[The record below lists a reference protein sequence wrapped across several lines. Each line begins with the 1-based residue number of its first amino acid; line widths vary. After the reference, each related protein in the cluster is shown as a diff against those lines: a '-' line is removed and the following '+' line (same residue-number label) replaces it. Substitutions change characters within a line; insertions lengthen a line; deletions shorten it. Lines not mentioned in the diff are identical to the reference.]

1 MKRAYFVQG
10 AATAALL
17 LASSV
22 ALAQQD
28 GQADGATQE
37 EMLEEEGGMLGG
49 LLPGSSERIGAGT
62 AFNPSLSVILDG
74 VYKNTFSGDA
84 HDPGGFEGGHD
95 HGHGHGHGH
104 GMEDGFQLRETEFAF
119 EASVDP
125 YFDAFAMLVIEGTDR
140 VDLEEAYF
148 TTTSLP
154 GGLQIKGGRF
164 LSDIGYINSQ
174 HPHEWDFVDRPLVSE
189 HLFGNHGI
197 QETGVQLN
205 WLLPTRTYLKTG
217 VEVLQGSTSGIAA
230 YEGESSTRPGWIEDT
245 SEDQD
250 GSQPGRF
257 RTEELH
263 LPFDDASGPRLF
275 TGFLKWGPDLGYD
288 HAAQFGIS
296 GGYAR
301 SFQRMEGH
309 SEGLRIDTWDGDAWF
324 AGFDAVYKYDAGGY
338 LGQGDLVLQ
347 GEYFYRNIDVD
358 YEYFNND
365 FAREEVDPD
374 GGQWQRGT
382 ASADGTSGRFQQ
394 DGAYLQAVYG
404 IAPRWRTGARAEAL
418 GIAKNQAW
426 DGRNNGNGYDD
437 FDTSFRYSLN
447 ATFYPSHFSFFRGQV
462 NYSDFAGE
470 DPGGD
475 RHDEWSFMLQYN
487 LSLGAHGAHPF

>member
-17 LASSV
+17 LGSSV

-37 EMLEEEGGMLGG
+37 EMLEQEGGVLGG
-49 LLPGSSERIGAGT
+49 LMPGSTERIGAGT
-62 AFNPSLSVILDG
+62 AFNPSISVILDG

-125 YFDAFAMLVIEGTDR
+125 YFDAFAMLVIEGTDT

-174 HPHEWDFVDRPLVSE
+174 HPHEWDFVDRPLVNE

-205 WLLPTRTYLKTG
+205 WLLPTQTYLKGG
-217 VEVLQGSTSGIAA
+217 VEVLQGTTSGIAA
-230 YEGESSTRPGWIEDT
+230 YEGESDVRPEWV
-245 SEDQD
+245 QPD
-250 GSQPGRF
+250 GAGNPVRE
-257 RTEELH
+257 RTDRQH

-309 SEGLRIDTWDGDAWF
+309 SQGLRVDTWDGDAWF
-324 AGFDAVYKYDAGGY
+324 AGLDAVYKYSSGGY
-338 LGQGDLVLQ
+338 LGQGDLTVQ
-347 GEYFYRNIDVD
+347 GEYFYRNIDLD
-358 YEYFNND
+358 YDYFDHEGESEWVRN
-365 FAREEVDPD
+365 PD
-374 GGQWQRGT
+374 GTVG
-382 ASADGTSGRFQQ
+382 GTSGRFQQ

-404 IAPRWRTGARAEAL
+404 IAPRWRAGVRAEAL
-418 GIAKNQAW
+418 GIAKNTAW
-426 DGRNNGNGYDD
+426 ADREDGPDNGYFD
-437 FDTSFRYSLN
+437 FDTSYRYSVN
-447 ATFYPSHFSFFRGQV
+447 ATFYPSHFSYLRAQV
-462 NYSDFAGE
+462 NYADFAGGFDDE
-470 DPGGD
+470 TVSSES
-475 RHDEWSFMLQYN
+475 REDEWSFMLQYN

>member
-10 AATAALL
+10 AASAALL
-17 LASSV
+17 LASNV

-37 EMLEEEGGMLGG
+37 EMLEQEGGLLGG
-49 LLPGSSERIGAGT
+49 LMPGSSERIGAGT
-62 AFNPSLSVILDG
+62 AFNPSISVILDG

-95 HGHGHGHGH
+95 HGHGHGHGM
-104 GMEDGFQLRETEFAF
+104 GDGFQLRETEFAF

-164 LSDIGYINSQ
+164 LSDVGYINSQ

-205 WLLPTRTYLKTG
+205 WLLPTRTYLKAG
-217 VEVLQGSTSGIAA
+217 VEVLQGETSGIASYQGEGRA
-230 YEGESSTRPGWIEDT
+230 EVNELMINENAGDGNPTYE
-245 SEDQD
+245 
-250 GSQPGRF
+250 RF
-257 RTEELH
+257 RARAD

-301 SFQRMEGH
+301 EFQQAEEH
-309 SEGLRIDTWDGDAWF
+309 SSPRFETWDGDAWF
-324 AGFDAVYKYDAGGY
+324 AGLDAVYKYDSGGY
-338 LGQGDLVLQ
+338 LGQGDLTLQ

-358 YEYFNND
+358 YANWRFEGD
-365 FAREEVDPD
+365 FDRDDTEFVQLD
-374 GGQWQRGT
+374 
-382 ASADGTSGRFQQ
+382 SASGRFKQ

-404 IAPRWRTGARAEAL
+404 VAPRWRTGARAEAL
-418 GIAKNQAW
+418 GIFENTAF
-426 DGRNNGNGYDD
+426 DGSDDPFAD
-437 FDTSFRYSLN
+437 FDTSYRYSLN
-447 ATFYPSHFSFFRGQV
+447 LTFYPSHFSYFRGQV
-462 NYSDFAGE
+462 NYADYAGE
-470 DPGGD
+470 DVGDD